1 MNTQSRKENAMNAKK
16 TVCMLS
22 AGAALAVAIPVFADP
37 PHWAPAHGYRH
48 KHERVVVVERRYRP
62 VVREVIVERPVY
74 IRRRPVVVYEEPA
87 YYAAPPAAVTV
98 RGNVLGTLGGAIIGA
113 AVGSQIGHGDGRTAA
128 TAVGAVV
135 GGTIGSG
142 L

>member
-1 MNTQSRKENAMNAKK
+1 MNAKK
-16 TVCMLS
+16 MICTL
-22 AGAALAVAIPVFADP
+22 ATGAALAAALPAFAGP

-48 KHERVVVVERRYRP
+48 KHERVVVVERHYRP

-74 IRRRPVVVYEEPA
+74 VRRRPVVVYEAPT
-87 YYAAPPAAVTV
+87 YYADPPMAV
-98 RGNVLGTLGGAIIGA
+98 RGNVLGALGGAIVGA

-135 GGTIGSG
+135 GGVIGSG